1 MKIVIS
7 PAKTLEFERP
17 VPIQTHTECAFLNKS
32 VKLNTVLKKKSPKKL
47 MELMDISEKLSELN
61 YQRNQDWHLPFSPE
75 NARQA
80 VFAFSG
86 DVYEGLDAYT
96 LDLDKFEDLQNKVR
110 ILSGLYG
117 ILKPLDLMQPY
128 RLEMG
133 TALKV
138 NRYNNLYE
146 FWGDS
151 LTKALNTEL
160 KGDVLLNLAS
170 QEYFKAIKPK
180 LLKSPVITPEF
191 KDFHNGELKMISF
204 FAKKARGSMVRY
216 IIDNQIDVIE
226 DVKGFNR
233 EGYAFDKNLS
243 TEKKWVFTR

>member
-7 PAKTLEFERP
+7 PAKTLEFNKP
-17 VPIQTHTECAFLNKS
+17 VPIQTFSECAFLKQAE
-32 VKLNTVLKKKSPKKL
+32 KLNAVLKKKSPKKL
-47 MELMDISEKLSELN
+47 MELMDISENLSTLN
-61 YQRNQDWHLPFSPE
+61 YQRNQDWHLPFGPE

-86 DVYEGLDAYT
+86 DVYDGLDAYT
-96 LDLDKFEDLQNKVR
+96 LSKDKFEDLQNKVR

-117 ILKPLDLMQPY
+117 ILKPLDLIQPY

-138 NRYNNLYE
+138 NRHNNLYE

-151 LTKALNTEL
+151 LTKALKTEL
-160 KGDVLLNLAS
+160 NGEVLLNLAS
-170 QEYFKAIKPK
+170 QEYFKTIKPK
-180 LLKSPVITPEF
+180 LLKSKVITPEF
-191 KDFHNGELKMISF
+191 KDFHNGQLKMISF
-204 FAKKARGSMVRY
+204 FAKKARGAMVRY
-216 IIDNQIDVIE
+216 IIDNGIDAVDE
-226 DVKGFNR
+226 VKGFNR

-243 TEKKWVFTR
+243 TENKWVFTR

>member
-7 PAKTLEFERP
+7 PAKTLEFNKP
-17 VPIQTHTECAFLNKS
+17 VPIQTFSECTFLKQAA
-32 VKLNTVLKKKSPKKL
+32 KLNAVLKKKSPKKL
-47 MELMDISEKLSELN
+47 MELMDISENLSTLN
-61 YQRNQDWHLPFSPE
+61 YQRNQDWHLPFDPQ

-86 DVYEGLDAYT
+86 DVYDGLDAYT
-96 LDLDKFEDLQNKVR
+96 LDKDKFEYLQYKVR
-110 ILSGLYG
+110 ILSGMYG
-117 ILKPLDLMQPY
+117 ILKPLDLIQPY

-138 NRYNNLYE
+138 NKHGNLYE

-151 LTKALNTEL
+151 LTKVLKAELNGE
-160 KGDVLLNLAS
+160 VLLNLAS
-170 QEYFKAIKPK
+170 QEYFKVIKPK
-180 LLKSPVITPEF
+180 LLKSQVIIPEF
-191 KDFHNGELKMISF
+191 KDFHNGQLKIISF

-216 IIDNQIDVIE
+216 IIDNGIE
-226 DVKGFNR
+226 MVDEVKGFNR

-243 TEKKWVFTR
+243 TENKWVFTR

>member
-7 PAKTLEFERP
+7 PAKTLEFNKP
-17 VPIQTHTECAFLNKS
+17 VPIQTYSECAFLKKSAQLNK
-32 VKLNTVLKKKSPKKL
+32 VLKTRSPKKL
-47 MELMDISEKLSELN
+47 MALMDISEKLSELN

-86 DVYEGLDAYT
+86 DVYDGLDAYT
-96 LDLDKFEDLQNKVR
+96 LDQDKFEDLQNKVR

-138 NRYNNLYE
+138 NKYNNLYE

-151 LTKALNTEL
+151 LTKALKAEL
-160 KGDVLLNLAS
+160 KGEVLLNLAS

-180 LLKSPVITPEF
+180 LLKSQVITPEF

-216 IIDNQIDVIE
+216 IIDNQIDAVD
-226 DVKGFNR
+226 DVRGFDR

>member
-7 PAKTLEFERP
+7 PAKTLEFNKP
-17 VPIQTHTECAFLNKS
+17 VPIQTHSECAFLKQAE
-32 VKLNTVLKKKSPKKL
+32 KLNAVLKKKSPKKL
-47 MELMDISEKLSELN
+47 MELMDISENLSTLN
-61 YQRNQDWHLPFSPE
+61 YQRNQDWHLPFGPE

-86 DVYEGLDAYT
+86 DVYDGLDAYT
-96 LDLDKFEDLQNKVR
+96 LDEDQFEDLQNKVR

-117 ILKPLDLMQPY
+117 ILKPLDLIQPY

-138 NRYNNLYE
+138 NRHNNLYE

-151 LTKALNTEL
+151 LTKSLKAELNGE
-160 KGDVLLNLAS
+160 VLLNLAS
-170 QEYFKAIKPK
+170 QEYFKTIKPK
-180 LLKSPVITPEF
+180 LLKSRVITPEF
-191 KDFHNGELKMISF
+191 KDFHNGQLKMISF
-204 FAKKARGSMVRY
+204 FAKKARGAMVRY
-216 IIDNQIDVIE
+216 IIDNEIE
-226 DVKGFNR
+226 LVDEVKGFNR

-243 TEKKWVFTR
+243 TESKWVFTR

>member
-7 PAKTLEFERP
+7 PAKTLEFNKP
-17 VPIQTHTECAFLNKS
+17 VPIQTFSECAFLKQAE
-32 VKLNTVLKKKSPKKL
+32 KLNAVLKKKSPKKL
-47 MELMDISEKLSELN
+47 MELMDISENLSTLN
-61 YQRNQDWHLPFSPE
+61 YQRNQDWHLPFDAE

-86 DVYEGLDAYT
+86 DVYDGLDAYT
-96 LDLDKFEDLQNKVR
+96 LSKDKFENLQNKVR

-117 ILKPLDLMQPY
+117 ILKPLDLIQPY

-138 NRYNNLYE
+138 NRHNNLYE

-151 LTKALNTEL
+151 LTKALKAEL
-160 KGDVLLNLAS
+160 NGEVLINLAS
-170 QEYFKAIKPK
+170 QEYFKTIKPK
-180 LLKSPVITPEF
+180 LLKSRVITPEF
-191 KDFHNGELKMISF
+191 KDFHNGQLKMISF
-204 FAKKARGSMVRY
+204 FAKKARGAMVRY
-216 IIDNQIDVIE
+216 IIDNGIE
-226 DVKGFNR
+226 VVDEVKGFNR

-243 TEKKWVFTR
+243 TENKWVFTR

>member
-7 PAKTLEFERP
+7 PAKTLEFNKP
-17 VPIQTHTECAFLNKS
+17 VPIQTFSECAFLKQAA
-32 VKLNTVLKKKSPKKL
+32 KLNAVLKKKSPKKL
-47 MELMDISEKLSELN
+47 MELMDISENLSTLN
-61 YQRNQDWHLPFSPE
+61 YQRNQDWHLPFDPQ

-86 DVYEGLDAYT
+86 DVYDGLDAYT
-96 LDLDKFEDLQNKVR
+96 LDKDKFEYLQYKVR
-110 ILSGLYG
+110 ILSGMYG
-117 ILKPLDLMQPY
+117 ILKPLDLIQPY

-138 NRYNNLYE
+138 NKHGNLYE

-151 LTKALNTEL
+151 LTKVLKAELNGE
-160 KGDVLLNLAS
+160 VLLNLAS
-170 QEYFKAIKPK
+170 QEYFKVIKPK
-180 LLKSPVITPEF
+180 LLKSQVIIPEF
-191 KDFHNGELKMISF
+191 KDFHNGQLKIISF

-216 IIDNQIDVIE
+216 IIDNGIE
-226 DVKGFNR
+226 MVDEVKGFNR

-243 TEKKWVFTR
+243 TENKWVFTR

>member
-7 PAKTLEFERP
+7 PAKTLEFNKP
-17 VPIQTHTECAFLNKS
+17 VPIQAHSECAFLKQAE
-32 VKLNTVLKKKSPKKL
+32 KLNAVLKKKSPKKL
-47 MELMDISEKLSELN
+47 MELMDISENLSTLN
-61 YQRNQDWHLPFSPE
+61 YQRNQDWHLPFGPE

-86 DVYEGLDAYT
+86 DVYDGLDAYT
-96 LDLDKFEDLQNKVR
+96 LDKDKFEDLQNKVR

-117 ILKPLDLMQPY
+117 ILKPLDLIQPY

-138 NRYNNLYE
+138 NRHNNLYE

-151 LTKALNTEL
+151 LTKALKAEL
-160 KGDVLLNLAS
+160 NGEVLINLAS
-170 QEYFKAIKPK
+170 QEYFKTIKPK
-180 LLKSPVITPEF
+180 LLKSRVITPEF
-191 KDFHNGELKMISF
+191 KDFRNGQLKMISF
-204 FAKKARGSMVRY
+204 FAKKARGAMVRY
-216 IIDNQIDVIE
+216 IIDNEIDVGDE
-226 DVKGFNR
+226 VKGFNR

-243 TEKKWVFTR
+243 TENKWVFTR

>member
-7 PAKTLEFERP
+7 PAKTLEFNKP
-17 VPIQTHTECAFLNKS
+17 VPIRTYSECAFLKKSAQLNK
-32 VKLNTVLKKKSPKKL
+32 VLKKRSPKKL

-61 YQRNQDWHLPFSPE
+61 YQRNQDWQLPFSLE

-86 DVYEGLDAYT
+86 DVYDGLDAYT
-96 LDLDKFEDLQNKVR
+96 LDQDKFENLQNKVR

-138 NRYNNLYE
+138 NKHNNLYE

-151 LTKALNTEL
+151 LTKALKAEL
-160 KGDVLLNLAS
+160 NGEILLNLAS

-180 LLKSPVITPEF
+180 LLKSSVITPEF

-216 IIDNQIDVIE
+216 IIDNQIDAVD
-226 DVKGFNR
+226 DVRGFDR